1 MSSFVCLAATGLA
14 PSVRTAQNFLLVRV
28 KLGAFRTQ
36 DPLCSTASK
45 LQHSCATGEISLL
58 LANLET
64 EGRRRLGPDP
74 NDRNGRSYDGS
85 PASAFTNPS
94 QLDAVF
100 GLAAAVVA
108 TGASSAYAR
117 SVLVAKLQDPGATWW
132 VQAGTAWALA
142 EIGWSADGHT
152 EAVLEALAAATK
164 DDNEWVAR
172 NAAESIGTAIGGQ
185 PHMLVAAGAASE
197 RTVHATAAVLARC
210 VRSDRLVS
218 PWSLSPEPL
227 QEIAAASLARMQ
239 RATTTLVQPVVDELI
254 QSYVGRGTGSGTM
267 QSDSERSGFE
277 TSTSEYVRYWLLRLG
292 GSSRFAVAAP
302 SL

>member
-1 MSSFVCLAATGLA
+1 MIVAR
-14 PSVRTAQNFLLVRV
+14 RT
-28 KLGAFRTQ
+28 
-36 DPLCSTASK
+36 LCVVDSTATE
-45 LQHSCATGEISLL
+45 LQHWIRVGATGEISLL

-64 EGRRRLGPDP
+64 EGRQRLGPDP
-74 NDRNGRSYDGS
+74 NDRNGRCYDGS

-100 GLAAAVVA
+100 GLAAAAVA

-117 SVLVAKLQDPGATWW
+117 SVLVAKLQDPESTAWW
-132 VQAGTAWALA
+132 VRAGAAWALA

-152 EAVLEALAAATK
+152 EAVLEALAAATQ

-185 PHMLVAAGAASE
+185 PHMLVAAGVASE
-197 RTVHATAAVLARC
+197 RTVHATAAVLAKC
-210 VRSDRLVS
+210 VQSDRSVS

-239 RATTTLVQPVVDELI
+239 RATTTSVQPVVDELLRQLV
-254 QSYVGRGTGSGTM
+254 QSYVGRGTGPGIM
-267 QSDSERSGFE
+267 QSDRERSGFE